1 MSESK
6 SEKQVQ
12 NSVNQ
17 PESIK
22 PVAPV
27 EQPVITQ
34 QTPVSSPVA
43 NAQSGI
49 GAFFRSWKLKLGVV
63 LVAIAGVAL
72 LSYLWPHIVATQG
85 LKSWSRQSS
94 ASPISCMMLDT
105 NDDGYVSCSATMPD
119 EQIVSLQCSS
129 NLLNLG
135 CRVNYGSAAPP
146 SIKVK
151 RKAVEG

>member
-1 MSESK
+1 MSENMSESK

-63 LVAIAGVAL
+63 LVAIAGVSSIVVFVA
-72 LSYLWPHIVATQG
+72 PH
-85 LKSWSRQSS
+85 
-94 ASPISCMMLDT
+94 
-105 NDDGYVSCSATMPD
+105 CSDPGAK
-119 EQIVSLQCSS
+119 IL
-129 NLLNLG
+129 
-135 CRVNYGSAAPP
+135 
-146 SIKVK
+146 
-151 RKAVEG
+151 VETV